1 MDENAT
7 APDGVSEG
15 VTGRLLA
22 AITPHV
28 PFDGWSPR
36 AFRMAVAES
45 GVDRA
50 AADAVCPRGAVDLA
64 VAYHKVGDAEMV
76 RRLHDA
82 DMGQMRF
89 RDRITAAVRFRLE
102 AVEDKELVRRGSTL
116 FALPMYGAEGARLVW
131 STADL
136 IWDTL
141 GDTARDYNWYTKR
154 ATLAGVYSSTVL
166 YWLGDDSDDHAR
178 SWAFLDRRI
187 EDVMRIEKAKAQVRD
202 TKMLQPLLTGAE
214 WALSWVKA
222 PDRTPRTDM
231 PGSWK
236 TPR

>member
-1 MDENAT
+1 MDET
-7 APDGVSEG
+7 TPAPDGVPET
-15 VTGRLLA
+15 VTERLLA
-22 AITPHV
+22 AIKPHV

-36 AFRMAVAES
+36 AYRMAVTEA

-64 VAYHKVGDAEMV
+64 VAYHKSGDAEMV
-76 RRLHDA
+76 RRIHAA

-89 RDRITAAVRFRLE
+89 RERITAAVRFRLE
-102 AVEDKELVRRGSTL
+102 AVEDKELVRRGTTL
-116 FALPMYGAEGARLVW
+116 FALPMHGAEGARLVW
-131 STADL
+131 GTADL
-136 IWDTL
+136 IWDAL

-178 SWAFLDRRI
+178 TWAFLERRI
-187 EDVMRIEKAKAQVRD
+187 ADVMRIESVKAQMRD
-202 TKMLQPLLTGAE
+202 NKALRPLVSGAE

-231 PGSWK
+231 PGSWQA
-236 TPR
+236 PR